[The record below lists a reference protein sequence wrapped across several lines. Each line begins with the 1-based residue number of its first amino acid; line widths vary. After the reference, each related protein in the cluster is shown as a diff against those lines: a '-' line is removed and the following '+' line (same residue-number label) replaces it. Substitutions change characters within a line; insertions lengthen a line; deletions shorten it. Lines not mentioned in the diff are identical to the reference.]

1 MLPLRSP
8 PCRDDL
14 NDGQLHVFDQI
25 VTPVARGNQVLLC
38 VQGGAGTGKWFTG
51 QAVGLELNKE
61 CSGNAVRVNSGA
73 NAEDVCAHLLPHA
86 KLLFIDNVLDTDL
99 ELIVALD
106 THLRKAFIHDRL
118 FGGLSIM
125 LLSDFLQLPPVWT
138 QPVASPSSSHVR
150 SLFSNL
156 FSNFQHASVY
166 VQLRHSA

>member
-14 NDGQLHVFDQI
+14 NDGQLHVFDEI

-38 VQGGAGTGKWFTG
+38 VQGGAGTGKWFTA
-51 QAVGLELNKE
+51 QAVSLELNKE

-86 KLLFIDNVLDTDL
+86 KLLFIDNVLATDL

-118 FGGLSIM
+118 FGGLSIV
-125 LLSDFLQLPPVWT
+125 LLSDFLQLA
-138 QPVASPSSSHVR
+138 PVASPSSSHMR

-156 FSNFQHASVY
+156 FSNFQKTTLFY